1 VAVLRRS
8 QAVRP
13 VSELLQV
20 CHVHYNGDNA
30 FDTVQYGCPGLPM
43 ASMRA
48 MDKGILQRVLTG
60 LSDRNIRFADLR
72 NLVISMGFDERV
84 KGDHHIFSKAGVAE
98 IVNLQPLRD
107 GMAKAYQVRQV
118 RNLILKYKLHREG
131 RDV

>member
-1 VAVLRRS
+1 
-8 QAVRP
+8 
-13 VSELLQV
+13 
-20 CHVHYNGDNA
+20 
-30 FDTVQYGCPGLPM
+30 M

-118 RNLILKYKLHREG
+118 RSLILKYKLHREG

>member
-1 VAVLRRS
+1 
-8 QAVRP
+8 
-13 VSELLQV
+13 
-20 CHVHYNGDNA
+20 
-30 FDTVQYGCPGLPM
+30 M

-60 LSDRNIRFADLR
+60 LSDRSIRFTDLR
-72 NLVISMGFDERV
+72 NLVISMGFGERV

-107 GMAKAYQVRQV
+107 GMAKSYQVRQV
-118 RNLILKYKLHREG
+118 RSLILKYKLHREG

>member
-1 VAVLRRS
+1 
-8 QAVRP
+8 
-13 VSELLQV
+13 
-20 CHVHYNGDNA
+20 
-30 FDTVQYGCPGLPM
+30 M

-60 LSDRNIRFADLR
+60 LSDRNIRFTDLR

-84 KGDHHIFSKAGVAE
+84 KGDHHIFSKGGVAE

-118 RNLILKYKLHREG
+118 RSLILKYKLHREG